1 MNDSASRRQLA
12 PTTRTDDDLRAE
24 LGKIMRVLRE
34 VEDGEI
40 SKRIDTGK
48 GDDIV
53 ASLGEGVNSLLDLL
67 AAVREETF
75 AYQRELEG
83 QIETI
88 EKQKAAIRELSTPII
103 EVWAGVLCMPIVG
116 VLDSARASE
125 MTSALL
131 NAVVEKKA
139 RFSIIDI
146 TGIEVMDTRA
156 TDHFLRMARAVR
168 LLGAECGLSGV
179 NPNVARTIVHMG
191 TELEGIQ
198 SHRTLRDALKFYVR
212 TGRVAKATLDKGP
225 RHGR

>member
-1 MNDSASRRQLA
+1 MNDSATKRRLSPA
-12 PTTRTDDDLRAE
+12 TRTDDDLRTA
-24 LGKIMRVLRE
+24 LGKIQQVLRE
-34 VEDGEI
+34 VEEGEI
-40 SKRIDTGK
+40 AKRIDLAG
-48 GDDIV
+48 GDDVV
-53 ASLGEGVNSLLDLL
+53 AALGEGVNSLLDLL
-67 AAVREETF
+67 GAVRDETF

-83 QIETI
+83 QIATI

-131 NAVVEKKA
+131 NSVVEKKA
-139 RFSIIDI
+139 RFAIIDI

-198 SHRTLRDALKFYVR
+198 SHRTLRDALKYYVR
-212 TGRVAKATLDKGP
+212 TGKVATASSDKG
-225 RHGR
+225 RGHGR